1 MLVLCFNLLSFGGR
15 ELSSKYSQHSGKAQV
30 FDEHPVLS
38 VHAEYTAA
46 KGLYLQ
52 SAEFANMQVSSF
64 CPLIFSCEAI
74 QL

>member
-38 VHAEYTAA
+38 VHAESTTA

-52 SAEFANMQVSSF
+52 SAEFATMQVSSF
-64 CPLIFSCEAI
+64 CPSHLQF
-74 QL
+74 